1 MDRPLDRMLIIHL
14 GIQVGQRSSMFKGR
28 SKSSF
33 KINYALQNVEARG
46 EQELRS
52 LSGGPVSKDACNLFT
67 IKGSGASTVPG
78 T

>member
-1 MDRPLDRMLIIHL
+1 
-14 GIQVGQRSSMFKGR
+14 MFKGR
-28 SKSSF
+28 SKRSF
-33 KINYALQNVEARG
+33 KINYVLQIVEARG